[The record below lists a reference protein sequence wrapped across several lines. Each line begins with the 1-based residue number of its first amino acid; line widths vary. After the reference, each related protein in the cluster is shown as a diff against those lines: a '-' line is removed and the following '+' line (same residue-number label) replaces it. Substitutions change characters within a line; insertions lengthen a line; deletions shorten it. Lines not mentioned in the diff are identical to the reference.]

1 MKSQDIEEADLK
13 YIYIY
18 IYKFNQYYNKNKE
31 RYSRYIEFN
40 KKGKVDY
47 NK

>member
-13 YIYIY
+13 YIY
-18 IYKFNQYYNKNKE
+18 KFIQYYNQNKE

>member
-18 IYKFNQYYNKNKE
+18 IYINLFNIIIKIRKGIRDILSLIKKE
-31 RYSRYIEFN
+31 
-40 KKGKVDY
+40 K
-47 NK
+47 

>member
-18 IYKFNQYYNKNKE
+18 INLFNIIIKIRKGIRDILSLIKKE
-31 RYSRYIEFN
+31 
-40 KKGKVDY
+40 K
-47 NK
+47 